1 MFPLISRSPPFLIK
15 KHLLILKEVVQ
26 LAWPVVLTNL
36 LQTLVSIVDTL
47 MVGRLG
53 PIALAAVGISN
64 AFRLLVLVALL
75 AVSAGSMSLI
85 SQARGARDPA
95 RMSFVVRQAII
106 SGILISIPLA
116 FIGYFGARPILSL
129 VNAGG
134 NPQAT
139 ELGISYLQLL
149 FLGTP
154 FLVLNLIINRIMQGA
169 GDTITPLV
177 LTGSLN
183 VLNIIF
189 NYIFIFGLGPIP
201 AFGLDGAAMG
211 TVIARLMGV
220 VIAVVIIRSG
230 RNLLKFRVPNAPA
243 SWWPDWQMIWDIL
256 AIGVPSGLQGIIRN
270 GARLLTIGIVTST
283 EVGSLGAAALAIGVQ
298 VESLGVLPVLGIN
311 VASTSL
317 VGRALGKWQTDEAR
331 ERGTIAILLGVC
343 IMIILVIPMVIFAP
357 QIIKLFDPSADAT
370 LLAAGV
376 AYMRINTV
384 VLPIGAISMV
394 ANGALRGAGDTKP
407 GMYAAITTLIC
418 IAIPLSWLLA
428 HPLGFGS
435 TGVWYAL
442 ALGIVTNGTILAFR
456 WRSDKWVQVALDKA
470 EIYRHHLRH
479 LPQDEIDRFL
489 DEVRRPEMAQAGMVE
504 LVRED
509 RVIYQAFEHE
519 TTYLFSNGS
528 FEKVS
533 EKVTG

>member
-1 MFPLISRSPPFLIK
+1 MK
-15 KHLLILKEVVQ
+15 KHLPILKEVVQ
-26 LAWPVVLTNL
+26 LAWPVILTNL

-53 PIALAAVGISN
+53 PIAIAAVGMSN

-75 AVSAGSMSLI
+75 AVSAGGMSLI
-85 SQARGARDPA
+85 SQARGARDPE
-95 RMSFVVRQAII
+95 RMSFVVRQAFI
-106 SGILISIPLA
+106 SGILISIPLSL
-116 FIGYFGARPILSL
+116 IGYFGARPILAL

-134 NPQAT
+134 DPAAT

-183 VLNIIF
+183 ILNIIF

-201 AFGLDGAAMG
+201 ALGLDGAALG
-211 TVIARLMGV
+211 TVISRFMGV
-220 VIAVVIIRSG
+220 VIAILIIRSG
-230 RNLLKFRVPNAPA
+230 RNLIKFRTSKAPV
-243 SWWPDWQMIWDIL
+243 SWWPDWQLIWDIL

-317 VGRALGKWQTDEAR
+317 VGRALGKWQVKEAR
-331 ERGTIAILLGVC
+331 ERGNIAILLGVA
-343 IMIILVIPMVIFAP
+343 IMIVLVIPMVIFAP
-357 QIIKLFDPSADAT
+357 QIIRLFDPSADET

-376 AYMRINTV
+376 SYMRINTV

-407 GMYAAITTLIC
+407 GMYAAITTLVG
-418 IAIPLSWLLA
+418 IAVPLSWLLA

-442 ALGIVTNGTILAFR
+442 AIGIVVNGTILAIR
-456 WRSDKWVQVALDKA
+456 WRSSAWEKVALDKT
-470 EIYRHHLRH
+470 EIYRQHLVH
-479 LPQDEIDRFL
+479 LPTKEVERFL
-489 DEVRRPEMAQAGMVE
+489 DGVRKPQMALDGMIEVVSGNGVTYENGIEQ
-504 LVRED
+504 
-509 RVIYQAFEHE
+509 
-519 TTYLFSNGS
+519 TSYLFSAGS
-528 FEKVS
+528 YQKAI
-533 EKVTG
+533 

>member
-1 MFPLISRSPPFLIK
+1 MI
-15 KHLLILKEVVQ
+15 
-26 LAWPVVLTNL
+26 LTNL

-53 PIALAAVGISN
+53 PIAIAAVGMSN

-75 AVSAGSMSLI
+75 AVSAGGMSLI
-85 SQARGARDPA
+85 SQARGARDPV

-129 VNAGG
+129 VNASGD
-134 NPQAT
+134 PQAT

-169 GDTITPLV
+169 GDTLTPLV

-183 VLNIIF
+183 ILNIIF

-201 AFGLDGAAMG
+201 AYGLDGAAIG
-211 TVIARLMGV
+211 TVISRFMAV
-220 VIAVVIIRSG
+220 FIAIFIIRSG
-230 RNLLKFRVPNAPA
+230 RNLIKFRATKEPV
-243 SWWPDWQMIWDIL
+243 SWWPDWKIIWDVL
-256 AIGVPSGLQGIIRN
+256 AIGIPSGLQGIIRN

-283 EVGSLGAAALAIGVQ
+283 EIGSLGAAALAIGVQ

-317 VGRALGKWQTDEAR
+317 VGRALGKWQVEEAR
-331 ERGTIAILLGVC
+331 ERGNIAIFLGIS
-343 IMIILVIPMVIFAP
+343 IMVVLVIPMVIFAP
-357 QIIKLFDPSADAT
+357 QIIHLFDPSADET

-376 AYMRINTV
+376 AYLRINTL
-384 VLPIGAISMV
+384 VLPVGAISMV

-407 GMYAAITTLIC
+407 GMYAAIATLIGL
-418 IAIPLSWLLA
+418 AVPLSYLFA

-442 ALGIVTNGTILAFR
+442 AIGILANGAILGLR
-456 WRSDKWVQVALDKA
+456 WRSSKWEVVALKKA
-470 EIYRHHLRH
+470 EVYRQHLQY
-479 LPQDEIDRFL
+479 LPETILNQFL
-489 DEVRRPEMAQAGMVE
+489 DEVRKNEMAHEGMVE
-504 LVRED
+504 LVTAEG
-509 RVIYQAFEHE
+509 V
-519 TTYLFSNGS
+519 TYRNSNGETGYS
-528 FEKVS
+528 FTSGSYEKV
-533 EKVTG
+533 

>member
-1 MFPLISRSPPFLIK
+1 M
-15 KHLLILKEVVQ
+15 Q

-53 PIALAAVGISN
+53 PIAIAAVGMSN

-75 AVSAGSMSLI
+75 AVSAGGMSLI

-95 RMSFVVRQAII
+95 RMSFVVRQAFIA
-106 SGILISIPLA
+106 GILISIPLTL
-116 FIGYFGARPILSL
+116 IGYFGARPILSL

-134 NPQAT
+134 DPAAT
-139 ELGISYLQLL
+139 DLGTSYLQLL

-169 GDTITPLV
+169 GDTLTPLV

-183 VLNIIF
+183 ILNIIF
-189 NYIFIFGLGPIP
+189 NYIFIFGMGPIP
-201 AFGLDGAAMG
+201 AYGLDGAAIG
-211 TVIARLMGV
+211 TVISRFMGV
-220 VIAVVIIRSG
+220 VIAIMIIRSG
-230 RNLLKFRVPNAPA
+230 RNLLKFRVKGHPA
-243 SWWPDWQMIWDIL
+243 SWWPNWQMIWDIL
-256 AIGVPSGLQGIIRN
+256 VIGVPSGLQGIIRN

-317 VGRALGKWQTDEAR
+317 VGRALGKWQVKEAR
-331 ERGTIAILLGVC
+331 ERGNIAILLGVC
-343 IMIILVIPMVIFAP
+343 IMIVLVVPMVIFAP

-370 LLAAGV
+370 LLAAGT
-376 AYMRINTV
+376 AYLRINTV
-384 VLPIGAISMV
+384 VLPVGAISMV

-407 GMYAAITTLIC
+407 GMYAAMATLIG
-418 IAIPLSWLLA
+418 IAVPLSWLFA

-435 TGVWYAL
+435 TGVWVAL
-442 ALGIVTNGTILAFR
+442 AIGILANGAILGSR
-456 WRSDKWVQVALDKA
+456 WRSSAWEQVALEKA
-470 EIYRHHLRH
+470 EIYRQHLKH
-479 LPQDEIDRFL
+479 LPKIKLENFL
-489 DEVRRPEMAQAGMVE
+489 DGVRRPQMAQAGTIEIVTE
-504 LVRED
+504 KGVT
-509 RVIYQAFEHE
+509 YQNGAGE
-519 TTYLFSNGS
+519 TTYLFSQTDY
-528 FEKVS
+528 K
-533 EKVTG
+533 KAI